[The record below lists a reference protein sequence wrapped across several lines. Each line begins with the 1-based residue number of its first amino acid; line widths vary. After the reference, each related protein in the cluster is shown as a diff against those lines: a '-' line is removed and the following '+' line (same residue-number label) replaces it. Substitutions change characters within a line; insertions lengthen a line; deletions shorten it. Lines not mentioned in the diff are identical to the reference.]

1 MYSRQKELLAVG
13 KGRGWWIWG
22 MKQKLCLKNREL
34 GVSGKSKAQEKVGAK
49 SCPFWEIC
57 KFGCHDIV
65 LFCSVLPLSLVLIL
79 LLWSLISF
87 RPPLSQLPHIE
98 SYSIFFSF
106 LNFIAQTQAPF
117 YLCLH
122 SFSMM
127 LCRDYGIFNHVEKA
141 KQLCEF
147 FAWILH

>member
-1 MYSRQKELLAVG
+1 MYSRQKELLAVE
-13 KGRGWWIWG
+13 KGRGWWIWR
-22 MKQKLCLKNREL
+22 KKKKLCLKNKEL
-34 GVSGKSKAQEKVGAK
+34 GVSGKSKDQEKVGAK

-65 LFCSVLPLSLVLIL
+65 FFCSLLPLSLVLIL
-79 LLWSLISF
+79 LLWSLIYF
-87 RPPLSQLPHIE
+87 RPPLFQLPHLE

-117 YLCLH
+117 ISVYSL
-122 SFSMM
+122 FMM
-127 LCRDYGIFNHVEKA
+127 LCKDYGIFNQVEKA

-147 FAWILH
+147 FTWILH